1 MGPAEIAHCQEPGR
15 TGPARPSRAGC
26 RCCGTAR
33 PRYPT
38 FTHSSPTGRP
48 GCFAPQVIRVG
59 SPEGR
64 RAHGLTS
71 TVLVERLVPLS
82 GFRKPRLGHQQAAAI
97 RRTLA
102 LLEEHPAGKWL
113 AETRQISTKIE
124 CSSFSKSF
132 VLRDCSPNSE
142 TCYNFFTLLSFC
154 LLNNTKSL
162 EKGLRY
168 GFHISPHSILTDY
181 DKNTLQHPHEIF
193 TSPSEGENT

>member
-1 MGPAEIAHCQEPGR
+1 MEGTMGPAEIAHCQEPGR

-48 GCFAPQVIRVG
+48 GCFASQVIRVG

-97 RRTLA
+97 RLTLA
-102 LLEEHPAGKWL
+102 LLEEHPAGRNYTDFHKNRMLVIHILMKYSL
-113 AETRQISTKIE
+113 APVKVRTDRAVFLWHTDPGCPGQTPSIPLVSTA
-124 CSSFSKSF
+124 
-132 VLRDCSPNSE
+132 L
-142 TCYNFFTLLSFC
+142 
-154 LLNNTKSL
+154 
-162 EKGLRY
+162 
-168 GFHISPHSILTDY
+168 
-181 DKNTLQHPHEIF
+181 LQH
-193 TSPSEGENT
+193 TSDHIVPPAARCSCHDNGHCRYVVR